1 MLSQKHRMILKFQRM
16 NLIETSS
23 SSSDSDDN
31 RFDTVRLMENPNPMI
46 RMVMYGKLKK
56 MMKGFLGRKIEPLER
71 NMMRGMFIRK
81 IKDFAEEAKELA
93 ENETMFERLKREMGI
108 GVLDNS

>member
-1 MLSQKHRMILKFQRM
+1 M
-16 NLIETSS
+16 NLVETSS

-46 RMVMYGKLKK
+46 KMVMYGKLKK
-56 MMKGFLGRKIEPLER
+56 MMQGFRDHKIKPLER

-81 IKDFAEEAKELA
+81 IKDYNEDVQELA
-93 ENETMFERLKREMGI
+93 Q
-108 GVLDNS
+108 